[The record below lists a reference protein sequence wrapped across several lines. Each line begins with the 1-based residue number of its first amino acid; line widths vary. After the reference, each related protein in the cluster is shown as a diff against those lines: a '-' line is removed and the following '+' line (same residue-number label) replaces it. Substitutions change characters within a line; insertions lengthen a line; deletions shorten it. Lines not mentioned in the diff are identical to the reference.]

1 MRASFSANKRSAGIV
16 LCATLLLSNLAFSQ
30 ISFAKSKTP
39 ETVSEKNADQ
49 TREQKNELKQQ
60 QKDAQKQAKETA
72 HAAEKKEKDEAKNI
86 AESSVST
93 IISSEQG
100 LVWKTLTSFERY
112 PQIFKRIKSSAVTK
126 REGELVYVETYLKPA
141 MFVKQPLQHTVNNL
155 SACPGQ
161 LRWQQLDGNFKHIE
175 GSWEIVPEDSNRTK
189 VIYTLHVDA
198 GSLVP
203 PSMVSFFLSFVQKEV
218 LAQLK
223 QYVEREKKESL
234 KTAIKP
240 GNKLAKS
247 TATPQTNF

>member
-1 MRASFSANKRSAGIV
+1 M
-16 LCATLLLSNLAFSQ
+16 LSNFALSPL
-30 ISFAKSKTP
+30 SFAKSKN
-39 ETVSEKNADQ
+39 SEATTEKVAEQ

-60 QKDAQKQAKETA
+60 RKQAKETA
-72 HAAEKKEKDEAKNI
+72 NAAAKKEKDEAKNI

-141 MFVKQPLQHTVNNL
+141 MFVKQPCQHTVNNL
-155 SACPGQ
+155 SASPGQ

-175 GSWEIVPEDSNRTK
+175 GNWEIVPEDNNRTK

-223 QYVEREKKESL
+223 QFVEKEKKESL
-234 KTAIKP
+234 KALEKP
-240 GNKLAKS
+240 LSQPSNKLAKNS
-247 TATPQTNF
+247 SSAHSLN